1 MRLTVFGQFVS
12 GLDEKE
18 SQVTAKKLAE
28 RGVTSI
34 WFRSVERDL
43 E

>member
-12 GLDEKE
+12 GLNDKE
-18 SQVTAKKLAE
+18 CQVTAKKWAE
-28 RGVTSI
+28 QGITSI
-34 WFRSVERDL
+34 WFRSVEREL

>member
-18 SQVTAKKLAE
+18 SQVTAKKWAE
-28 RGVTSI
+28 QGITSI
-34 WFRSVERDL
+34 WYRSVERDL

>member
-18 SQVTAKKLAE
+18 SQVTAKTWADQ
-28 RGVTSI
+28 GVTSI
-34 WFRSVERDL
+34 WYRSVERDL